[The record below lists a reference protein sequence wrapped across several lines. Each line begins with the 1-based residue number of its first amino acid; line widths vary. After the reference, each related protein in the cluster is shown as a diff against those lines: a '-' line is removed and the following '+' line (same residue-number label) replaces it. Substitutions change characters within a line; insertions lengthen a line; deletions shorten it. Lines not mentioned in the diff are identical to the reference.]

1 MLYSVEIGKNIVKL
15 RCSRG
20 ITQEDLACGAGISV
34 SRLRDIEHG
43 YANPSLDILES
54 IAVEL
59 RVPLPALFL
68 LSMEDKNIWKMIQES
83 RVQEPVEILEV
94 GNGYLF

>member
-1 MLYSVEIGKNIVKL
+1 MLYSVEIGKNILKL
-15 RCSRG
+15 RSAKW
-20 ITQEDLACGAGISV
+20 ITQENLAYGAEISV

-43 YANPSLDILES
+43 YANPSLDTLES

-68 LSMEDKNIWKMIQES
+68 LSMNDEDILKMMRELRMQES
-83 RVQEPVEILEV
+83 SAGSFR
-94 GNGYLF
+94 